1 MGGILSFILKSFMS
15 FGFGKIMEWWNRR
28 QAEAAKRRAEQ
39 LEAYMVG
46 KDAAEKESA
55 EYVEA
60 DRKLKAEQ
68 DKIKTYDEKLKKL
81 QEFNSKSTVE
91 G

>member
-39 LEAYMVG
+39 LEAYMKG
-46 KDAAEKESA
+46 KEAADKETA
-55 EYVEA
+55 EYIAA
-60 DRKLKAEQ
+60 DKKLKAEQ

-81 QEFNSKSTVE
+81 QDFNS
-91 G
+91 